1 MPNRESGIEEGDDG
15 TIDDGRDLFGE
26 PLRQP
31 TEGAR
36 GGGRRQDRAA
46 HETEA
51 AWQGSALRGE
61 DSGDAGTSG
70 ADAPLADRMRPRTLD
85 SLGGQQDVLGE
96 GGFLREAIE
105 ADIIPSVIL
114 WGPPGCGKT
123 SLARIIA
130 ERTMSVFVPFS
141 AVMSGVREV
150 RAIAASAVER
160 LQSGG
165 RRTILFIDEIHRFN
179 KAQQDAFLPHVE
191 SGAITLVGATT
202 ENPYFEVNSALL
214 SRCRVVRM
222 APLSEKQVL
231 LLARRA
237 LGDPVNG
244 LGAHDISISDEM
256 LLALARASDG
266 DGRRML
272 NLLEA
277 CFGHAA
283 RRGTRVVDQAV
294 IQAVLTGPGLRYD
307 RASEEHY
314 NVISAFIKSLR
325 GSDPDAAMYY
335 MVRMLEGGE
344 DPRFICRR
352 MIIFASEDIG
362 NADPRALAV
371 ACDAKDALL
380 FLGLPEAEIPM
391 AQACTYLACAPKSN
405 RSYLA
410 LHAAKDAVKN
420 TGSLEVP
427 MHIRN
432 APVKAMAS
440 HGYGQGYAYPHDYDD
455 AFVSCDYLPDALAG
469 SRFYQPRD
477 CGYEKTMGERL
488 EWWRSKRRP
497 DPPRDR

>member
-1 MPNRESGIEEGDDG
+1 MPDRESGMDQFDDG
-15 TIDDGRDLFGE
+15 TVDDGRDLFGQ
-26 PLRQP
+26 PLRP
-31 TEGAR
+31 GPEAGR
-36 GGGRRQDRAA
+36 GSGRGHESQDGDADRAPQRSIQPGGA
-46 HETEA
+46 P
-51 AWQGSALRGE
+51 
-61 DSGDAGTSG
+61 SGNDVTP
-70 ADAPLADRMRPRTLD
+70 ADAPLADRMRPQTLD
-85 SLGGQQDVLGE
+85 SFVGQSDVLGD

-130 ERTMSVFVPFS
+130 QRTMSVFVPFS
-141 AVMSGVREV
+141 AVLSGVREV
-150 RAIAASAVER
+150 RTIAAQAVER
-160 LQSGG
+160 LEAGG
-165 RRTILFIDEIHRFN
+165 PGTILFIDEIHRFN

-191 SGAITLVGATT
+191 SGAITLIGATT

-214 SRCRVVRM
+214 SRCRVVRL
-222 APLSEKQVL
+222 APLSEQDVIS
-231 LLARRA
+231 LARRA
-237 LGDPVNG
+237 LSDPVRG
-244 LGAHDISISDEM
+244 LGAMDMSISDEV
-256 LLALARASDG
+256 LIALARASDG

-277 CFGHAA
+277 SFGHAT
-283 RRGTRVVDQAV
+283 RRGTTVVDQAV
-294 IQAVLTGPGLRYD
+294 VDAVLTGPGLRYD
-307 RASEEHY
+307 RAGEEHY

-325 GSDPDAAMYY
+325 GSDPDAAIYY

-410 LHAAKDAVKN
+410 LHAAKDAVKK

-432 APVKAMAS
+432 APAKAMSS

-455 AFVSCDYLPDALAG
+455 AFVSCDYLPRQLAG

-477 CGYEKTMGERL
+477 CGYEKPMAERL

-497 DPPRDR
+497 DPPHRP